1 MRIRQ
6 LFFSLL
12 LTLNFI
18 GNAQNVKK
26 EVLFTIDDKP
36 YYTDEFSRVYNKNL
50 DLVKDESQ
58 KDLTQYL
65 ELFIGYKLKI
75 AKANKL
81 GLQNGDAYKTELASY
96 RTQLSKNYLSD
107 SKVTKELVEEGY
119 QRSLKEVKASHILL
133 MVDENASPEDTL
145 KAYNKIIDIRNRVLK
160 GEDFGKLAV
169 EFSQDPSAKDNK
181 GDLGYFSAFRM
192 VYAFESAAFKTPV
205 GKVSNP
211 VRTRF
216 GYHLIKVDDVRDN
229 RGEVTVAHIMLLN
242 PKDDKAEDKEANKKK
257 IDDIYQKLQQ
267 GESFESLAKQFSDDK
282 SSSSKGGVLA
292 RFGSGQLSSEEFENT
307 AFSLTKEKPLSAP
320 FQTRFGWHIV
330 KLIEKH
336 PVRTLDEMKVELE
349 NKVSKDD
356 RSRLITNSLN
366 DKLRK
371 KYAVKRD
378 DKLYAALV
386 KTVTNDYYENKWD
399 VPADTKAFDKKLF
412 AVNEKNITGTSFLI
426 YLKTQQK
433 AGLTLKPIGKLADS
447 FYQKYVD
454 EQLTSYYTDNLEKEF
469 PDFSNVM
476 DEYRDGLLLFDLME
490 KEIWDRSKT
499 DTLGLKNFY
508 ESQKNLYQWKTRLD
522 VVIASSTDQDIIKK
536 AQKLLKQKVAP
547 EKIKE
552 QLNTKDKV
560 TVMTNVGVFEE
571 GNDALPKNLKQVEG
585 LSEIMKDGDYYFVV
599 MVNKI
604 LPAGAKTLEECKGK
618 VINDYQQYLEQNWV
632 AELKKEFTIKT
643 FPEVFERVKKEL
655 KK

>member
-1 MRIRQ
+1 MKQ
-6 LFFSLL
+6 LFFGLL
-12 LTLNFI
+12 LSMHLMSS
-18 GNAQNVKK
+18 AQTSKK

-75 AKANKL
+75 TKANKI
-81 GLQNGDAYKTELASY
+81 GLQNGEAYKTELASY

-119 QRSLKEVKASHILL
+119 QRSLKEIKAAHILL
-133 MVDENASPEDTL
+133 LVDENAAPEDTL
-145 KAYNKIIDIRNRVLK
+145 KAYNKLLEIRQRALA
-160 GEDFGKLAV
+160 GEDFGKLAS
-169 EFSQDPSAKDNK
+169 ENSQDPSAKENG
-181 GDLGYFSAFRM
+181 GDLGYFSSFRM
-192 VYAFESAAFKTPV
+192 VYAFENAAYKTPI
-205 GKVSNP
+205 GKISMP
-211 VRTRF
+211 IRTRF
-216 GYHLIKVDDVRDN
+216 GFHIIKVEDSRDN
-229 RGEVTVAHIMLLN
+229 RGEVTVAHIMILN
-242 PKDDKAEDKEANKKK
+242 PKEDTPEEKAKAKKN
-257 IDDIYQKLQQ
+257 IEDIYQKLQQ

-292 RFGSGQLSSEEFENT
+292 RFGSGQLSSEEFENA
-307 AFSLTKEKPLSAP
+307 AFALTPEKPMSAP
-320 FQTRFGWHIV
+320 FQSKFGWHIV

-336 PVRTLDEMKVELE
+336 PVRTFDEMKVELE

-366 DKLRK
+366 EKLRK

-378 DKLYAALV
+378 DKVYNALSKV
-386 KTVTNDYYENKWD
+386 VTNDYYDNKWEL
-399 VPADTKAFDKKLF
+399 PADTKVFDKKLF
-412 AVNEKNITGTSFLI
+412 AVADKMVTGTNFLI

-433 AGLTLKPIGKLADS
+433 AGITLKPIAKLVDTN
-447 FYQKYVD
+447 YQKFVD
-454 EQLTSYYTDNLEKEF
+454 EQLTAYYTDHLETEF

-499 DTLGLKNFY
+499 DTIGLKKFY
-508 ESQKNLYQWKTRLD
+508 DNQKFVYQWKNRVD
-522 VVIASSTDQDIIKK
+522 VVIASSTNMDIIKK
-536 AQKLLKQKVAP
+536 AQKMMKQNVAP

-552 QLNTKDKV
+552 ALNPKDKV
-560 TVMTNVGVFEE
+560 LVMTNSGIFEE
-571 GNDALPKNLKQVEG
+571 GNDALPKTLKFEVG
-585 LSEIMKDGDYYFVV
+585 VSEIIKEGEYYFVTK
-599 MVNKI
+599 VNKV
-604 LPAGAKTLEECKGK
+604 LPAGEKMLEECKGK

-632 AELKKEFTIKT
+632 EELKKEFTIIT
-643 FPEVFERVKKEL
+643 FPDVFERVKKEL

>member
-1 MRIRQ
+1 MKQ
-6 LFFSLL
+6 LFFGLL
-12 LTLNFI
+12 LSMHLMSS
-18 GNAQNVKK
+18 AQTSKK

-75 AKANKL
+75 TKANKI
-81 GLQNGDAYKTELASY
+81 GLQNGEAYKTELASY

-119 QRSLKEVKASHILL
+119 QRSLKEIKAAHILL
-133 MVDENASPEDTL
+133 LVDENAAPEDTL
-145 KAYNKIIDIRNRVLK
+145 KAYNKLLEIRQRALA
-160 GEDFGKLAV
+160 GEDFGKLAT
-169 EFSQDPSAKDNK
+169 ENSQDPSAKDNG
-181 GDLGYFSAFRM
+181 GDLGYFSSFRM
-192 VYAFESAAFKTPV
+192 VYAFENAAYKTAV
-205 GKVSNP
+205 GKISMP
-211 VRTRF
+211 IRTRF
-216 GYHLIKVDDVRDN
+216 GFHIIKVEDSRDN
-229 RGEVTVAHIMLLN
+229 RGEVTVAHIMILN
-242 PKDDKAEDKEANKKK
+242 PKEDTPEEKAKAKKN
-257 IDDIYQKLQQ
+257 IEDIYQKLQQ

-292 RFGSGQLSSEEFENT
+292 RFGSGQLSSEEFENA
-307 AFSLTKEKPLSAP
+307 AFALTPEKPMSAP
-320 FQTRFGWHIV
+320 FQSKFGWHIV

-336 PVRTLDEMKVELE
+336 PVRTFDEMKVELE

-366 DKLRK
+366 EKLRK
-371 KYAVKRD
+371 KYAIKRD
-378 DKLYAALV
+378 DKVYNALSKV
-386 KTVTNDYYENKWD
+386 VTNDYYDNKWEL
-399 VPADTKAFDKKLF
+399 PADTKVFDKKLF
-412 AVNEKNITGTSFLI
+412 AVADKMVTGTNFLI

-433 AGLTLKPIGKLADS
+433 AGITLKPIAKLVDTN
-447 FYQKYVD
+447 YQKFVD
-454 EQLTSYYTDNLEKEF
+454 EQLTAYYTDHLETEF

-499 DTLGLKNFY
+499 DTIGLKKFY
-508 ESQKNLYQWKTRLD
+508 DNQKFVYQWKNRVD
-522 VVIASSTDQDIIKK
+522 VVIASSTNMDIIKK
-536 AQKLLKQKVAP
+536 AQKMMKQNVAP

-552 QLNTKDKV
+552 ALNPKDKV
-560 TVMTNVGVFEE
+560 LVMTNSGIFEE
-571 GNDALPKNLKQVEG
+571 GNDALPKTLKFEVG
-585 LSEIMKDGDYYFVV
+585 VSEIIKEGEYYFVTK
-599 MVNKI
+599 VNKV
-604 LPAGAKTLEECKGK
+604 LPAGEKMLEECKGK

-632 AELKKEFTIKT
+632 EELKKEFTIIT
-643 FPEVFERVKKEL
+643 FPDVFERVKKEL

>member
-6 LFFSLL
+6 LFFGVLLSLS
-12 LTLNFI
+12 FI
-18 GNAQNVKK
+18 SNAQSVKK
-26 EVLFTIDDKP
+26 EVLFTIDEKP

-81 GLQNGDAYKTELASY
+81 GLQNGDSYKNELSSY

-119 QRSLKEVKASHILL
+119 QRSLKEVKAAHILL
-133 MVDENASPEDTL
+133 TCDENAAPEDTL
-145 KAYNKIIDIRNRVLK
+145 KAYNKIVDIRNRVLK

-211 VRTRF
+211 IRTRF
-216 GYHLIKVDDVRDN
+216 GYHIIKVEDVRDN
-229 RGEVTVAHIMLLN
+229 RGEVTVAHIMIVN
-242 PKDDKAEDKEANKKK
+242 PKEEKPEDKDANKKK
-257 IDDIYQKLQQ
+257 IDDIYQKLLQ
-267 GESFESLAKQFSDDK
+267 GENFESLAKQFSDDK

-307 AFSLTKEKPLSAP
+307 AFSLTKENPLSAP
-320 FQTRFGWHIV
+320 FQTRFGWHIA

-336 PVRTLDEMKVELE
+336 PVRTLEEMKVELE

-366 DKLRK
+366 EKLRK
-371 KYAVKRD
+371 KYTVKRD
-378 DKLYAALV
+378 DKLYAALS
-386 KTVTNDYYENKWD
+386 KTVTNDYYDNKWE

-412 AVNEKNITGTSFLI
+412 AINDKTITGTSFLI
-426 YLKTQQK
+426 YLKTQEK
-433 AGLTLKPIGKLADS
+433 AGLTLKPITKLVDS
-447 FYQKYVD
+447 FYQKYLD

-499 DTLGLKNFY
+499 DTIGLKNFY
-508 ESQKNLYQWKTRLD
+508 ESQKSLYQWKTRMD
-522 VVIASSTDQDIIKK
+522 VIIASSTDMDVIKK
-536 AQKLLKQKVAP
+536 AQKLMKKNVAP

-585 LSEIMKDGDYYFVV
+585 LSEIMKDGDYYFVT
-599 MVNKI
+599 MVNKVI
-604 LPAGAKTLEECKGK
+604 PAGAKTLEECKGK
-618 VINDYQQYLEQNWV
+618 AINDYQQHLEQNWV

-643 FPEVFERVKKEL
+643 FPEVFEKVKQEL

>member
-1 MRIRQ
+1 MKQ
-6 LFFSLL
+6 LFFGLL
-12 LTLNFI
+12 LSMHLMSS
-18 GNAQNVKK
+18 AQTSKK

-75 AKANKL
+75 TKANKI
-81 GLQNGDAYKTELASY
+81 GLQNGEAYKTELASY

-119 QRSLKEVKASHILL
+119 QRSLKEIKAAHILL
-133 MVDENASPEDTL
+133 LVDENAAPEDTL
-145 KAYNKIIDIRNRVLK
+145 KAYNKLLEIRQRALA
-160 GEDFGKLAV
+160 GEDFGKLAT
-169 EFSQDPSAKDNK
+169 ENSQDPSAKDNG
-181 GDLGYFSAFRM
+181 GDLGYFSSFRM
-192 VYAFESAAFKTPV
+192 VYAFENAAYKTPV
-205 GKVSNP
+205 GKISMP
-211 VRTRF
+211 IRTRF
-216 GYHLIKVDDVRDN
+216 GFHIIKVEDSRDN
-229 RGEVTVAHIMLLN
+229 RGEVTVAHIMILN
-242 PKDDKAEDKEANKKK
+242 PKEDTPEEKAKAKKN
-257 IDDIYQKLQQ
+257 IEDIYQKLQQ

-292 RFGSGQLSSEEFENT
+292 RFGSGQLSSEEFENA
-307 AFSLTKEKPLSAP
+307 AFALTPEKPMSAP
-320 FQTRFGWHIV
+320 FQSKFGWHIV

-336 PVRTLDEMKVELE
+336 PVRTFDEMKVELE

-366 DKLRK
+366 EKLRK
-371 KYAVKRD
+371 KYAIKRD
-378 DKLYAALV
+378 DKVYNALAKV
-386 KTVTNDYYENKWD
+386 VTNDYYDNKWEL
-399 VPADTKAFDKKLF
+399 PADTKVFDKKLF
-412 AVNEKNITGTSFLI
+412 AVADKMVTGTNFLI

-433 AGLTLKPIGKLADS
+433 AGITLKPIAKLVDTN
-447 FYQKYVD
+447 YQKFVD
-454 EQLTSYYTDNLEKEF
+454 EQLTAYYTDHLETEF

-499 DTLGLKNFY
+499 DTIGLKKFY
-508 ESQKNLYQWKTRLD
+508 DNQKFVYQWKNRVD
-522 VVIASSTDQDIIKK
+522 VVIASSTNMDIIKK
-536 AQKLLKQKVAP
+536 AQKMMKQNVAP

-552 QLNTKDKV
+552 ALNPKDKV
-560 TVMTNVGVFEE
+560 LVMTNSGIFEE
-571 GNDALPKNLKQVEG
+571 GNDALPKTLKFEVG
-585 LSEIMKDGDYYFVV
+585 VSEIIKEGEYYFVTK
-599 MVNKI
+599 VNKV
-604 LPAGAKTLEECKGK
+604 LPAGEKMLEECKGK

-632 AELKKEFTIKT
+632 EELKKEFTIIT
-643 FPEVFERVKKEL
+643 FPDVFERVKKEL

>member
-6 LFFSLL
+6 LFFGVLLSLS
-12 LTLNFI
+12 FI
-18 GNAQNVKK
+18 SNAQSVKK
-26 EVLFTIDDKP
+26 EVLFTIDEKP

-75 AKANKL
+75 VKANKL
-81 GLQNGDAYKTELASY
+81 GLQKGDSYKNELSSY

-119 QRSLKEVKASHILL
+119 QRSLKEVKAAHILL
-133 MVDENASPEDTL
+133 TCDENAAPEDTL
-145 KAYNKIIDIRNRVLK
+145 KAYNKIVDIRNRVLK

-211 VRTRF
+211 IRTRF
-216 GYHLIKVDDVRDN
+216 GYHIIKVEDVRDN
-229 RGEVTVAHIMLLN
+229 RGEVTVAHIMIVN
-242 PKDDKAEDKEANKKK
+242 PKEEKPEDKDANKKK
-257 IDDIYQKLQQ
+257 IDDIYQKLLQ
-267 GESFESLAKQFSDDK
+267 GENFESLAKQFSDDK

-307 AFSLTKEKPLSAP
+307 AFSLTKENPLSAP
-320 FQTRFGWHIV
+320 FQTRFGWHIA

-336 PVRTLDEMKVELE
+336 PVRTLEEMKVELE

-366 DKLRK
+366 EKLRK
-371 KYAVKRD
+371 KYTVKRD
-378 DKLYAALV
+378 DKLYAALS
-386 KTVTNDYYENKWD
+386 KTVTNDYYDNKWE

-412 AVNEKNITGTSFLI
+412 AINDKTITGTSFLI
-426 YLKTQQK
+426 YLKTQEK
-433 AGLTLKPIGKLADS
+433 AGLTLKPITKLVDS
-447 FYQKYVD
+447 FYQKYLD
-454 EQLTSYYTDNLEKEF
+454 EQLTTYYTDNLEKEF

-508 ESQKNLYQWKTRLD
+508 ESQKNLYQWKTRMD
-522 VVIASSTDQDIIKK
+522 VIIASSTDMDVIKK
-536 AQKLLKQKVAP
+536 AQKLMKKNVAP

-585 LSEIMKDGDYYFVV
+585 LSEIMKDGDYYFVT
-599 MVNKI
+599 MVNKVM
-604 LPAGAKTLEECKGK
+604 PAGAKTLEECKGK
-618 VINDYQQYLEQNWV
+618 AINDYQQHLEQNWV

-643 FPEVFERVKKEL
+643 FPEVFEKVKQEL